1 MSPSNRSHLL
11 AATHRVWVTQRY
23 PGIETRE
30 KMRDNLGVPDYRPK
44 FHLGVDFS
52 TVMPMFLLD
61 VVERARTQAASVC
74 LDSRA
79 GRPVIN
85 ALSGKAPTRRAP
97 ITTIKAR

>member
-1 MSPSNRSHLL
+1 MNPESRSHLL

-44 FHLGVDFS
+44 FHSGVDFS
-52 TVMPMFLLD
+52 AVMPMFLLD
-61 VVERARTQAASVC
+61 VVERARTQAASVS
-74 LDSRA
+74 LDFRG

-85 ALSGKAPTRRAP
+85 ALSGKAPTHRAP
-97 ITTIKAR
+97 ITAIKAR